1 MKMFT
6 DSDTVADDVANDN
19 GKKVCFTID
28 ITQPK
33 AYTMYKSLEVHI
45 MRVTVQSLG
54 DEYVI
59 HLPVELLAALSIKP
73 NEILNAT
80 VRDRQIII
88 SKPLQ
93 HFTLA
98 ERASKFNGNLNLSEE
113 ISWGELQGNEV
124 W

>member
-6 DSDTVADDVANDN
+6 DGDTVADDVANDN

-28 ITQPK
+28 
-33 AYTMYKSLEVHI
+33 YTMYKSLEVHI
-45 MRVTVQSLG
+45 MRVTVQSLD

-80 VRDRQIII
+80 VRDGQIII
-88 SKPLQ
+88 SKPFQ

>member
-1 MKMFT
+1 MKMVT
-6 DSDTVADDVANDN
+6 GGDTVTDDVANGN

-54 DEYVI
+54 DECVI

-80 VRDRQIII
+80 ARDGQIII

-93 HFTLA
+93 HHTLA
-98 ERASKFNGNLNLSEE
+98 ERAAAFGGNLNLSEE
-113 ISWGELQGNEV
+113 IAWGEPQGNEV

>member
-6 DSDTVADDVANDN
+6 DGDTVADDVANDN

-33 AYTMYKSLEVHI
+33 AYTMKSLEVHI

-59 HLPVELLAALSIKP
+59 HLPVKLLAALSIKP
-73 NEILNAT
+73 NEILDAT
-80 VRDRQIII
+80 VRDGQIII

-98 ERASKFNGNLNLSEE
+98 ERAAKFDENLNLSEE
-113 ISWGELQGNEV
+113 ISWGEPQGNEK